1 MTPSLFSRFD
11 AVTTLVPIA
20 DLRWPVVMFQARSF
34 FLYTYVFL
42 AVKEMGGCDCGCEK
56 NWMDGVKFG
65 DITQIDEM
73 ARKKKISDGF
83 K

>member
-11 AVTTLVPIA
+11 AVTTLAPIA

-42 AVKEMGGCDCGCEK
+42 AIKEMSGCDCGCEK
-56 NWMDGVKFG
+56 NWVDGVKFG

>member
-11 AVTTLVPIA
+11 VVTTLAPTT

-42 AVKEMGGCDCGCEK
+42 VVKEIGGCDFGWEK
-56 NWMDGVKFG
+56 N
-65 DITQIDEM
+65 
-73 ARKKKISDGF
+73 
-83 K
+83 